1 MQAACQIRLFPKL
14 IFNLKILFQFSFFVC
29 GKNRT
34 WVSSQQMFKNRLQAK
49 FVYSNALQEP
59 SWLIQS
65 ARVGELVNSLHSGI
79 PTTALYSLPFPTHT
93 LHKHVEKDWMQLN
106 TAALQS
112 GVESWSAS
120 ARCFLLPVGLLGLWQ
135 QIAVLCPFFSRMW
148 SRVCGCSLL
157 ILGAHCFA
165 FFQQSVL
172 WCMLLFE

>member
-1 MQAACQIRLFPKL
+1 ME
-14 IFNLKILFQFSFFVC
+14 KIALEYLL
-29 GKNRT
+29 R
-34 WVSSQQMFKNRLQAK
+34 QMFKNRLQAK

-112 GVESWSAS
+112 GVES
-120 ARCFLLPVGLLGLWQ
+120 
-135 QIAVLCPFFSRMW
+135 
-148 SRVCGCSLL
+148 
-157 ILGAHCFA
+157 
-165 FFQQSVL
+165 
-172 WCMLLFE
+172 